1 MLNLVYKKYSIP
13 KVGEFWIDFLLFTSG
28 ELKVTQSVKRTAYN
42 SKATQLVV
50 ITSKLSLY
58 KRNF

>member
-1 MLNLVYKKYSIP
+1 MLNLVYKKYS
-13 KVGEFWIDFLLFTSG
+13 GEFCIDSLLFTSG
-28 ELKVTQSVKRTAYN
+28 ELKRTAYN
-42 SKATQLVV
+42 SKATQLVA